1 MRRSPKLYLAD
12 IQMHGGRALD
22 YIAGLSLTRYSS
34 SQKTKDAVERNLFI
48 VGEAV
53 TQLRNSYPDV
63 AEQLRG
69 APDIVAFR
77 NVLAHGYSVVDDAIV
92 WQVLQ
97 DWLPKLLADAKHL
110 ETTIED
116 I

>member
-77 NVLAHGYSVVDDAIV
+77 NVLRMATQWSMT
-92 WQVLQ
+92 
-97 DWLPKLLADAKHL
+97 LLFGRYYRTGCRNCL
-110 ETTIED
+110 LMLSILRRR
-116 I
+116 